1 MRDKHGD
8 GRWEMQD
15 GKDGAPP
22 ETKCR
27 EGARGR
33 KRRKEGK
40 SAGNLPEFSAFT
52 MNVGHE

>member
-1 MRDKHGD
+1 MGD
-8 GRWEMQD
+8 AGMGCWED

-27 EGARGR
+27 EDARGR

-40 SAGNLPEFSAFT
+40 SAGKLPEFSAFT

>member
-1 MRDKHGD
+1 MAGGRCGD
-8 GRWEMQD
+8 GLLGGD

-27 EGARGR
+27 EDARGR

-40 SAGNLPEFSAFT
+40 SAGKLPEFSAFT